1 MASET
6 SGVSGWWDVYFGE
19 PVAPEGGVN
28 WDAYSHEELYQM
40 LWQDA
45 DVADVSTIAAE
56 WAQHRAA
63 LVNHAEVLREQKAA
77 LLESW
82 QGSGAEEAARRLDV
96 LAQRV
101 EKIAE
106 LAHAGEVAAE
116 QAADALAQARAMMPP
131 PPGEASAPM
140 TDAVTNWADL
150 TAFAPPA
157 TSTAP
162 TGGITIGDRVD
173 DTSSPADTGV
183 LSSSSQDADEV
194 LTLPAAPSSTSP
206 TTSPSG
212 STSAADVG
220 TAFGAVGGASFSF
233 YVGADTAE
241 LQKQQAVRA
250 MQTYESNL
258 TSSGHL
264 IGQAQGTI
272 PAAATMPSSARATT
286 HVTAA
291 GASSP
296 PPSWQSL
303 AGKAGGLA
311 PGVVAGASAPGAG
324 AVAGFGSAGTGVGP
338 GLAGNALAQGMRV
351 GTMTMHSGS
360 AATAAHLAA
369 ESAAARTSAM
379 GGMVPPAGGARGRA
393 EDDTHENQ
401 LPTIDHRLFPVQ
413 EPGSEAVIGLSPEEA
428 E

>member
-183 LSSSSQDADEV
+183 LSSS
-194 LTLPAAPSSTSP
+194 TSP

-286 HVTAA
+286 HATAA